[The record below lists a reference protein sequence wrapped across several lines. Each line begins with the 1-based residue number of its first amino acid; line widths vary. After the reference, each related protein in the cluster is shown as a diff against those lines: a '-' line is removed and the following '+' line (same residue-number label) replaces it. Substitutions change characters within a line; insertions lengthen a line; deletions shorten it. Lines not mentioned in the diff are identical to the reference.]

1 MLKEIVVAD
10 GLNIEPLDQGES
22 ITRIGSAKIVVRI
35 RDNRMTAMESDQ
47 KFFAADE
54 AARTRL

>member
-1 MLKEIVVAD
+1 MLYEIVAD
-10 GLNIEPLDQGES
+10 GLNIEPLDHGKYV
-22 ITRIGSAKIVVRI
+22 TRIGSAKNVVRI
-35 RDNRMTAMESDQ
+35 RDNRVNALESDQ